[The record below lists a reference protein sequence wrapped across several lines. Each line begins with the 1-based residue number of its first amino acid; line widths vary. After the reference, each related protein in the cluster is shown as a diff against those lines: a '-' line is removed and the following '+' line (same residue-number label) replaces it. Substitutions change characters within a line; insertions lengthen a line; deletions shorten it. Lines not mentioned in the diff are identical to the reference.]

1 MTRLHV
7 ENLHASLGNKP
18 ILHDINVSLD
28 SGQLLGI
35 IGMNGAGKT
44 TLLHI
49 MAGLLPPSN
58 GNVWLDGE
66 ALERINHLSRRIAYL
81 EQSAHCHWPLEVE
94 NLVELGRLPY
104 QGFASGLSPA
114 DKEAVENALQ
124 EADILHL
131 RHRTVTQLSNGE
143 QARVHLA
150 RALAVDAD
158 ILLADEP
165 TDGLDPAH
173 QLLVMELL
181 RKKAQQGKAVAC
193 ILHDLPLAARFCTT
207 LALLHEGRIVAYGTP
222 ADVLFAENL
231 RLTLQVEILSGSHE
245 NAHYVLPWRAVA
257 EPGQ

>member
-81 EQSAHCHWPLEVE
+81 EQSAHCHWPLEV
-94 NLVELGRLPY
+94 
-104 QGFASGLSPA
+104 
-114 DKEAVENALQ
+114 
-124 EADILHL
+124 
-131 RHRTVTQLSNGE
+131 
-143 QARVHLA
+143 
-150 RALAVDAD
+150 
-158 ILLADEP
+158 
-165 TDGLDPAH
+165 
-173 QLLVMELL
+173 
-181 RKKAQQGKAVAC
+181 
-193 ILHDLPLAARFCTT
+193 
-207 LALLHEGRIVAYGTP
+207 
-222 ADVLFAENL
+222 
-231 RLTLQVEILSGSHE
+231 
-245 NAHYVLPWRAVA
+245 
-257 EPGQ
+257 